1 MLKKLILFFGLL
13 TTLSFGISK
22 EVEDYFKDDNGQPL
36 SKQAL
41 KIKNAMTQLETRN
54 MPVQYKSEP
63 EDVFE
68 AFNKQMSD
76 IKERDEIEAL
86 YKKPT
91 DFNPEDLTFADKV
104 SALGNMFNITSA
116 YLQKQDILETTDVSE
131 KLMTYNDKEFSMENA
146 LYEAKNPHFSN
157 YLKDNPVDS
166 WEGYLKQEAYFKE
179 LERDKKIVSETVSPW
194 VSIPTMIVFG
204 AFDIYTLF
212 ILILIFTTPI
222 KIYILKLFQD
232 LSTNGKIKIAIFTIA
247 TGILYGA
254 IFSYLHKAITGIKI
268 SNHLEYSMFLGAIIF
283 SIIAIIYTLC
293 LIKRQKE
300 NITEQYNT
308 IFIKKM
314 LSYNTNLEQKIYNQN
329 SATQSEHTA
338 IIVFLIGFFGYLY
351 FSKGGKS
358 ESFRQ
363 TNKYSDNKTIH
374 KLEELGYKNI
384 YHFLE
389 NYTDWEKNYIDEN
402 IKLINEYKFHNAE
415 GYNAFIN
422 LGLQVAFHLFQEYKH
437 SSTLKSFG
445 VVVPTEQIAIN
456 LIQEFNLMLDELKKF

>member
-1 MLKKLILFFGLL
+1 MLKKLVLFFGLL
-13 TTLSFGISK
+13 TTLSFGITQEK
-22 EVEDYFKDDNGQPL
+22 NNNMNNLTEEQIN
-36 SKQAL
+36 
-41 KIKNAMTQLETRN
+41 KIKEISSIHKSAVSPIATTPVAQDIDANYEKAMKDLELKN
-54 MPVQYKSEP
+54 KLDELYKSP
-63 EDVFE
+63 
-68 AFNKQMSD
+68 SD
-76 IKERDEIEAL
+76 
-86 YKKPT
+86 Y
-91 DFNPEDLTFADKV
+91 NPDDLTFKDKV
-104 SALGNMFNITSA
+104 RALFRSSN
-116 YLQKQDILETTDVSE
+116 
-131 KLMTYNDKEFSMENA
+131 MTYAYVLRQEDMNKDIGDEILSKYNGRQFNTEEITKEIANSTLTGFSKFIM
-146 LYEAKNPHFSN
+146 
-157 YLKDNPVDS
+157 DNPVSS
-166 WEGYLKQEAYFKE
+166 WED
-179 LERDKKIVSETVSPW
+179 LERKKVYYQNHLKDLSIVANEIPLAL
-194 VSIPTMIVFG
+194 SIPAMITISL
-204 AFDIYTLF
+204 FDIYNLF
-212 ILILIFTTPI
+212 ILILIFSTPI

-232 LSTNGKIKIAIFTIA
+232 LSINGKIKITIFSIG

-254 IFSYLHKAITGIKI
+254 IFSYLHKAITWVKV
-268 SNHLEYSMFLGAIIF
+268 SNHLEYSMFLGSITF
-283 SIIAIIYTLC
+283 CIIAIVYTLS

-314 LSYNTNLEQKIYNQN
+314 LSYNTNLENKIYNQN

-358 ESFRQ
+358 ESFIQ
-363 TNKYSDNKTIH
+363 TNKYSDDKIVNKF
-374 KLEELGYKNI
+374 EDLGYKNI

-445 VVVPTEQIAIN
+445 VVVPTEQIALN